1 MMAKTGILSL
11 KVSFPTPH
19 PNPPPQGG
27 RESGDGLRLRYTLL
41 AGLLSALLTLPAL
54 ATTLGL
60 VVGIDQYR
68 YKPALKGAVNDARAI
83 QAALE
88 AAGVQDIV
96 LLLNEQ
102 VTREAV
108 RNAWNQ
114 QVAKA
119 RPGDTLIFTYAGHGG
134 QEPERV
140 RGNEADGKDEAL
152 LLAGFQE
159 IRPGNGQRIVD
170 DELDQWFRAASQI
183 NIIFVADACYSG
195 TLTRSIDPRAAFLG
209 SRAIGNYGP
218 IKDDELPP
226 PVAPARLEQQQP
238 LPHVTFLAA
247 SRENETTPEVVIA
260 GQPHGAL
267 SWAFAQALRGAADAN
282 RDRTLT
288 RQELQGYVE
297 ETVRM
302 YAEARQHPT
311 LQPLADSHRAILPAA
326 ERPAERVPAPPTL
339 RLRVLG
345 LGDADSRALLGQVPG
360 VELALDGQ
368 TPDLVWDAGQRQALS
383 GQGDVVAYQVA
394 DAAALRQVV
403 AKWRLLAT
411 VKALSAPHSLRLRLE
426 PGDGLH
432 REGAVISIT
441 LDGHRHG
448 YLTLFNL
455 AADGTVQF
463 LYPKPGDAKTVPTD
477 PTFKLADSTK
487 IIPPFGA
494 DHLVAV
500 VTPTEAIQLQTQLR
514 GLDGR
519 PEADALDRVL
529 RETDWGSYQM
539 GVLGLYTAPGK

>member
-1 MMAKTGILSL
+1 MTVKTRSL
-11 KVSFPTPH
+11 P
-19 PNPPPQGG
+19 G
-27 RESGDGLRLRYTLL
+27 RDALWGYVRL
-41 AGLLSALLTLPAL
+41 AGLLGALWTLPAS
-54 ATTLGL
+54 AATLGL

-68 YKPALKGAVNDARAI
+68 YKPVLKGAINDARAI
-83 QAALE
+83 RAALE

-96 LLLNEQ
+96 MLLNEQ
-102 VTREAV
+102 ATRETV

-114 QVAKA
+114 QAAKA
-119 RPGDTLIFTYAGHGG
+119 KPGDTLIFTYAGHGG

-170 DELDQWFRAASQI
+170 DELDQWFRAASSL

-209 SRAIGNYGP
+209 RRTIGDYGP

-226 PVAPARLEQQQP
+226 PVARPQAGEPQ
-238 LPHVTFLAA
+238 LPNVTFLAA
-247 SRENETTPEVVIA
+247 SRENETTPEVVID

-282 RDRTLT
+282 RDRALT
-288 RQELQGYVE
+288 RQELQGYIE

-311 LQPLADSHRAILPAA
+311 VQPLADSHRAILPAA
-326 ERPAERVPAPPTL
+326 ERPAERTPAPPTL

-345 LGDADSRALLGQVPG
+345 LADAEGRALLGQVPG
-360 VELALDGQ
+360 AEPATGQ
-368 TPDLVWDAGQRQALS
+368 QPPDLVWDASQQQALS
-383 GQGDVVAYQVA
+383 GQGDVVAYGVK

-432 REGAVISIT
+432 RQGTVVSIT
-441 LDGHRHG
+441 LDGHRHR

-463 LYPKPGDAKTVPTD
+463 LYPKPGDAKTVATD
-477 PTFKLADSTK
+477 QPFKLADSTQ
-487 IIPPFGA
+487 IISPFGA

-500 VTPTEAIQLQTQLR
+500 VTPTEPTDFQTRLR

-529 RETDWGSYQM
+529 RETDWGHYQM

>member
-1 MMAKTGILSL
+1 MTVKAR
-11 KVSFPTPH
+11 P
-19 PNPPPQGG
+19 
-27 RESGDGLRLRYTLL
+27 LL
-41 AGLLSALLTLPAL
+41 CRDSCIGYALLGGLLGALWALPAP

-68 YKPALKGAVNDARAI
+68 YKPVLKGAVNDARTI
-83 QAALE
+83 QSGLA
-88 AAGVQDIV
+88 AAGVKDIV

-102 VTREAV
+102 ATREAI
-108 RNAWNQ
+108 RDAWNR

-119 RPGDTLIFTYAGHGG
+119 KPGDTLIFTYAGHGG

-140 RGNEADGKDEAL
+140 RGNETDGKDEAL

-209 SRAIGNYGP
+209 SRTIGDYGP
-218 IKDDELPP
+218 IQNDELPP
-226 PVAPARLEQQQP
+226 PVARPQSGQQP
-238 LPHVTFLAA
+238 LPHITFLAA
-247 SRENETTPEVVIA
+247 SRENETTPEVVID

-282 RDRTLT
+282 RDRALS
-288 RQELQGYVE
+288 REELRGYVE

-302 YAEARQHPT
+302 YAETRQHPT
-311 LQPLADSHRAILPAA
+311 LQPLADSHRAILPSA
-326 ERPAERVPAPPTL
+326 ERPADRWPAPPTL

-345 LGDADSRALLGQVPG
+345 LGDAESRALFGQVSG
-360 VELALDGQ
+360 VEPASNGQ
-368 TPDLVWDAGQRQALS
+368 APDLVWDAGQKQMLS
-383 GQGDVVAYQVA
+383 GQGDVVAHQIA
-394 DAAALRQVV
+394 DAAALRQVI

-432 REGAVISIT
+432 REGTVISVT
-441 LDGHRHG
+441 LDGHRYG

-463 LYPKPGDAKTVPTD
+463 LYPLPNKDSKTVPTD
-477 PTFKLADSTK
+477 RPFKLADSTK
-487 IIPPFGA
+487 IISPFGA

-500 VTPTEAIQLQTQLR
+500 VTPTEPAQLHTQLR
-514 GLDGR
+514 GLNGR
-519 PEADALDRVL
+519 PEAEALERVL
-529 RETDWGSYQM
+529 RETDWGNYQM
-539 GVLGLYTAPGK
+539 GVLGLYTAPGDES